1 MGCITKFLGR
11 LLFVTLL
18 VSSTYLHISKPQDYV
33 DSFTNH
39 YNHLNEW
46 GSKHLAGLIIFPA
59 ADAVIFILILR
70 SIGTCGFKSMEP
82 SKG

>member
-33 DSFTNH
+33 DSFIHH
-39 YNHLNEW
+39 YNHLNGC
-46 GSKHLAGLIIFPA
+46 GSKHLAGIITFPA
-59 ADAVIFILILR
+59 ADAVFLL
-70 SIGTCGFKSMEP
+70 
-82 SKG
+82 